1 MPLRWINRDGK
12 LIVLARGVRTFAQGA
27 IAVILGIYLNQLGFS
42 VLQIGLFIS
51 AGLAGATFLAIL
63 VGTVGDRLGRRRL
76 LLLFPLMSAVVAV
89 IVVLTDNYTLLVVAA
104 FVGAFVAEGVGA
116 SATHPLELASL
127 ADTTAPERRT
137 DLYAVFN
144 ISRTLGTAL
153 GALTSGLPDLY
164 RAPLGLSEVD
174 ALKVMFLGYA
184 FLTTSASLLYL
195 LLSPAVE
202 VATTTGRWN
211 NPLRLPSRR
220 VIFTLSGL
228 FSVDHFASGLLMHS
242 LMSLWFFTRFGIGLA
257 PLGFIFSASNIITA
271 VSLWLSA
278 KLAHRIGLLN
288 TMVYTHGL
296 AALVTILVPI
306 FPTAWMAVAAWQIRA
321 FFGQM
326 DIPARDS
333 YTMALVSPAER
344 TAMASMNT
352 IGRGVAQSISPS
364 VATALWSAVSSGVPL
379 VGSGILRLIYDL
391 ALYTMFRNLKPPEEV
406 LRQEDEQRPAI
417 PRSES
422 GREIGDGEP

>member
-89 IVVLTDNYTLLVVAA
+89 IVVLTDNYALLVAAA
-104 FVGAFVAEGVGA
+104 FAGAFVTEGVGA

-127 ADTTAPERRT
+127 AETTAPERRT

-144 ISRTLGTAL
+144 ISRTVGAAL

-184 FLTTSASLLYL
+184 LLTTSAALLYL

-202 VATTTGRWN
+202 VATTTDRWN

-257 PLGFIFSASNIITA
+257 PLGFIFSGSNIITA
-271 VSLWLSA
+271 VSLWISA

-288 TMVYTHGL
+288 TMVYTHGF

-306 FPTAWMAVAAWQIRA
+306 FPAAWMAVAAWQIRA

-333 YTMALVSPAER
+333 YTMALVGPAER

-379 VGSGILRLIYDL
+379 VGSGILRLTYDL
-391 ALYTMFRNLKPPEEV
+391 ALYKMFRNIKPPEEV
-406 LRQEDEQRPAI
+406 LRQVDEQPTM
-417 PRSES
+417 PRTES
-422 GREIGDGEP
+422 G